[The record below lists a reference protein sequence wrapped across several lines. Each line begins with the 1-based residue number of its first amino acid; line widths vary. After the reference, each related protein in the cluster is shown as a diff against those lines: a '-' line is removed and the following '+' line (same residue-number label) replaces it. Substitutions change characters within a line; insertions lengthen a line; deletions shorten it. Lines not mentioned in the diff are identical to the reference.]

1 MAQKQTSVYLDN
13 DDQRAALIEL
23 AAQLD
28 ILQRQ
33 YPGVRLGNVSR
44 MITTIAQACLNT
56 SPEQIA
62 TMLKPVID
70 AGRSPTPGD

>member
-1 MAQKQTSVYLDN
+1 MALKQTSVYLDN

-33 YPGVRLGNVSR
+33 YPGVRLGNISR
-44 MITTIAQACLNT
+44 MIATIAQACLNT
-56 SPEQIA
+56 SPEQVA
-62 TMLKPVID
+62 KMMRPVID
-70 AGRSPTPGD
+70 AGFFPAP